1 MSLAVWMKIIV
12 GTIGMTIAIIE
23 YIKDE
28 IRKRKKLR
36 ELMEKYKKEVLE

>member
-36 ELMEKYKKEVLE
+36 KLMEKYREEVLE

>member
-1 MSLAVWMKIIV
+1 MSLAVWIYIII
-12 GTIGMTIAIIE
+12 GTLGMTIAITE

-36 ELMEKYKKEVLE
+36 ELMEKYREEVLI